1 MHKENSAT
9 ISNEIIITIRV
20 NSVNFPKNYINVLYW
35 IAMAGILFW
44 FAYSKGWILANF
56 ESIDAKQAI
65 HLLENDDNVTLLDV
79 RTIPEYK
86 SGHLR
91 GATLIPV
98 DALSQ
103 NLGMLKQDKD
113 KKIIVYCRTGSRSV
127 SASRILEE
135 NGFTP
140 LNVKGGIIQLIGAG
154 ATLEK

>member
-1 MHKENSAT
+1 MDFLKKYT
-9 ISNEIIITIRV
+9 
-20 NSVNFPKNYINVLYW
+20 NVLYW
-35 IAMAGILFW
+35 IAMAGLIFW

-56 ESIDAKQAI
+56 ESIDAKHAI

-79 RTIPEYK
+79 RTIQEYK

-91 GATLIPV
+91 DATLIPLQQ
-98 DALSQ
+98 LSD
-103 NLGMLKQDKD
+103 NLGMLKHVKN

-140 LNVKGGIIQLIGAG
+140 LNVKGGIIQLIGAK
-154 ATLEK
+154 AELTK

>member
-20 NSVNFPKNYINVLYW
+20 NRVNFPKNYINVLYW
-35 IAMAGILFW
+35 IAMAGLLFW

-103 NLGMLKQDKD
+103 NLSMLKQDKD

>member
-1 MHKENSAT
+1 MNL
-9 ISNEIIITIRV
+9 
-20 NSVNFPKNYINVLYW
+20 PKNYINVLYW
-35 IAMAGILFW
+35 IAMAGLLFW
-44 FAYSKGWILANF
+44 FAYSKGWIFANF

-79 RTIPEYK
+79 RTIQEYK

-91 GATLIPV
+91 DATLIPV
-98 DALSQ
+98 QALSK
-103 NLGMLKQDKD
+103 NLGMLKQDKN

-140 LNVKGGIIQLIGAG
+140 LNVKGGIIQLMGAN
-154 ATLEK
+154 AELVK

>member
-1 MHKENSAT
+1 LDLFK
-9 ISNEIIITIRV
+9 
-20 NSVNFPKNYINVLYW
+20 KYINVLYW
-35 IAMAGILFW
+35 VAMAGLLFW
-44 FAYSKGWILANF
+44 FAYSKGWIFANF

-86 SGHLR
+86 TGHLR

-98 DALSQ
+98 EALSK
-103 NLGMLKQDKD
+103 NLGMLQQDKA

-140 LNVKGGIIQLIGAG
+140 LNVKGGIIQLVGAG
-154 ATLEK
+154 ARLVK

>member
-20 NSVNFPKNYINVLYW
+20 NRVNFPKNYINVLYW
-35 IAMAGILFW
+35 IAMAGLLFW

-140 LNVKGGIIQLIGAG
+140 LNVRGGIIQLIGAG